1 LYLTKN
7 NGLLQVIKV
16 SVFSFET
23 ADDDDLDIRKD
34 IRNSLFKNMASG
46 NVTLYFHT
54 VRRHKPVME
63 ESSEYSVDHT
73 LKVAQMEPV
82 DLLQHVNSLP

>member
-1 LYLTKN
+1 MYLTNN

-16 SVFSFET
+16 SGFSFET

-34 IRNSLFKNMASG
+34 IRNSLFKNMASR

-54 VRRHKPVME
+54 VRRRKPVME
-63 ESSEYSVDHT
+63 ESNEYSVDHT
-73 LKVAQMEPV
+73 VKFIRMEPV
-82 DLLQHVNSLP
+82 DLLQHVSSLP